1 MIKDDLKATG
11 IVNIKQYNSTGNLI
25 KDFTVNNL
33 VVNSGI
39 GFIISRMYSSTENP
53 MSHMAIGGTFGSP
66 VPSEAT
72 LGSEITRV
80 ALTSTT
86 IVGNSIVFV
95 ATFGA
100 GVGTG
105 LIQEAGIFNAA
116 TSGTMLNRV
125 SFGSVNKNSSD
136 TIVITW
142 TLTLG

>member
-39 GFIISRMYSSTENP
+39 SFITSRMYSSAENT
-53 MSHMAIGGTFGSP
+53 MSHMAIGGAYGTP
-66 VPSEAT
+66 VPSETT
-72 LGSEITRV
+72 LGSEIARV

-86 IVGNSIVFV
+86 VVGNSIVFV
-95 ATFGA
+95 AEFGV

-105 LIQEAGIFNAA
+105 IIQEAGIFNAA
-116 TSGTMLNRV
+116 SSGTMLNRV

>member
-25 KDFTVNNL
+25 KEFTVNNL
-33 VVNSGI
+33 VVNSGVS
-39 GFIISRMYSSTENP
+39 FIISRMYSSTENP

-95 ATFGA
+95 AEFGA

-105 LIQEAGIFNAA
+105 IIQEAGIFNAA
-116 TSGTMLNRV
+116 SSGIMLNRV

>member
-39 GFIISRMYSSTENP
+39 SFIINRMYSSVENP
-53 MSHMAIGGTFGSP
+53 MSHMAIGGTFSTP
-66 VPSEAT
+66 QASETT
-72 LGSEITRV
+72 LGSEVTRV

-86 IVGNSIVFV
+86 IVGNSLVFV
-95 ATFGA
+95 AEFGA

-125 SFGSVNKNSSD
+125 SFGSVNKSSSD
-136 TIVITW
+136 TIIITW

>member
-25 KDFTVNNL
+25 KDFTVDNL
-33 VVNSGI
+33 VVDSGI
-39 GFIISRMYSSTENP
+39 NFIINRMYSNVENP
-53 MSHMAIGGTFGSP
+53 MSHMAIGDSFGTP
-66 VPSEAT
+66 AASETT
-72 LGSEITRV
+72 LGSEIARV

-86 IVGNSIVFV
+86 VVGNSLVFV

>member
-25 KDFTVNNL
+25 KDFTVDNL
-33 VVNSGI
+33 VVDSGI
-39 GFIISRMYSSTENP
+39 NFIINRMYSNVENP
-53 MSHMAIGGTFGSP
+53 MSHMAIGGLFGTP
-66 VPSEAT
+66 VPTETT

-86 IVGNSIVFV
+86 VVGNSIVFV

>member
-25 KDFTVNNL
+25 KDFTVDNL
-33 VVNSGI
+33 VVDSGI
-39 GFIISRMYSSTENP
+39 NFIINRMYSSVENP
-53 MSHMAIGGTFGSP
+53 MSHMAIGGTFSTP
-66 VPSEAT
+66 QASETT

-86 IVGNSIVFV
+86 IVGNSLVFV
-95 ATFGA
+95 AEFGA

-125 SFGSVNKNSSD
+125 SFGSVTKNSSD

-142 TLTLG
+142 TLALG

>member
-39 GFIISRMYSSTENP
+39 SFITSRMYSSTENP
-53 MSHMAIGGTFGSP
+53 MSHMAIGGTFGTP
-66 VPSEAT
+66 VLSETT
-72 LGSEITRV
+72 LGSEIARV

-86 IVGNSIVFV
+86 TVGNSIVFV

-125 SFGSVNKNSSD
+125 SFGSVTKSSSD

-142 TLTLG
+142 TLALG

>member
-39 GFIISRMYSSTENP
+39 SFIISRVYSSTENP
-53 MSHMAIGGTFGSP
+53 MSHMAIGGTFGTP
-66 VPSEAT
+66 VLSETT

-86 IVGNSIVFV
+86 TVGNSLIFV
-95 ATFGA
+95 AEFGA

-116 TSGTMLNRV
+116 SSGIMLNRV

>member
-39 GFIISRMYSSTENP
+39 SFIINRMYSSVENP
-53 MSHMAIGGTFGSP
+53 MSHMAIGGTFGTP
-66 VPSEAT
+66 VPSETT

-86 IVGNSIVFV
+86 IVGNSLVFV

>member
-25 KDFTVNNL
+25 KDLTVNNL

-39 GFIISRMYSSTENP
+39 SFIINRMYSSVENP
-53 MSHMAIGGTFGSP
+53 MSHMAIGGTFGTP
-66 VPSEAT
+66 VPSETT
-72 LGSEITRV
+72 LGSEIARV

-86 IVGNSIVFV
+86 IVGNSLVFV

>member
-25 KDFTVNNL
+25 KDFTVDNL
-33 VVNSGI
+33 VVDSGI
-39 GFIISRMYSSTENP
+39 NFIINRMYSNVENP
-53 MSHMAIGGTFGSP
+53 MSHMAIGDLFGTP
-66 VPSEAT
+66 AASETT
-72 LGSEITRV
+72 LGSEIARV

-86 IVGNSIVFV
+86 VVGNSLVFV

-142 TLTLG
+142 TLTLE

>member
-39 GFIISRMYSSTENP
+39 SFIISRMYSSTENP
-53 MSHMAIGGTFGSP
+53 MSHMAIGGAFGTP
-66 VPSEAT
+66 VPSETT
-72 LGSEITRV
+72 LGSEIARV
-80 ALTSTT
+80 ALTNSSV
-86 IVGNSIVFV
+86 VGNSIIFI
-95 ATFGA
+95 AEFGA

-105 LIQEAGIFNAA
+105 IIQEAGIFNAA
-116 TSGTMLNRV
+116 SSGTMLNRV

>member
-25 KDFTVNNL
+25 KDFTVDNL
-33 VVNSGI
+33 VVDSGI
-39 GFIISRMYSSTENP
+39 NFIINRMYSNVENP
-53 MSHMAIGGTFGSP
+53 MSHMAIGGLFGTP
-66 VPSEAT
+66 AASETT
-72 LGSEITRV
+72 LGSEIARV

-86 IVGNSIVFV
+86 VVGNSLVFV